1 MSERVYSGVT
11 LENLT
16 ALVDRLQ
23 GGKECGNSTDPCNS
37 MTTANAHRLGGNTSK
52 ANTTANERARAEG
65 PRPLVENLVR
75 RLEDRLTIRA
85 ITNCPLCDQMCP
97 MVFPC
102 TECDFLGCGNCYD
115 DHKHS
120 SDSDTS
126 AERYRNQIRVTQPK
140 EASGLGATV
149 CASAGSYGESAPC
162 TETAG
167 GEKSSQYGPSVASP
181 TNTGV
186 NAGNDHP
193 GDDCQSPGYKTEL
206 PKTSDGF
213 GPRET
218 VTSTDASERN
228 SAAQCGVKQTLS
240 PEVFGSPVSWD
251 DEHQEEAPLPA
262 GVIRFN
268 RNHRVRKP
276 EPKPKA
282 VNIGCAKCDPFPCT
296 CLPPAAKEVQ

>member
-120 SDSDTS
+120 SDSDVS
-126 AERYRNQIRVTQPK
+126 AERYRDQRPK
-140 EASGLGATV
+140 DAAT
-149 CASAGSYGESAPC
+149 
-162 TETAG
+162 
-167 GEKSSQYGPSVASP
+167 
-181 TNTGV
+181 
-186 NAGNDHP
+186 
-193 GDDCQSPGYKTEL
+193 
-206 PKTSDGF
+206 
-213 GPRET
+213 
-218 VTSTDASERN
+218 
-228 SAAQCGVKQTLS
+228 
-240 PEVFGSPVSWD
+240 VSWD
-251 DEHQEEAPLPA
+251 EEQPEESPLPA